1 MIKLT
6 RIINWNTILE
16 INNSNI
22 NLVYKKWNLYLSK
35 KDIWELFWVEKS
47 IIKEVLNNL
56 KLKSSITNYD
66 KSKDKNIKLYSL
78 ESILLIWYKLKKYN
92 ETKIII
98 KSNRI
103 IKNTYLNNSTILEI
117 FKNKYFEI
125 KNKIKTLE
133 LI

>member
-1 MIKLT
+1 MIRLT
-6 RIINWNTILE
+6 RDINWNTILE
-16 INNSNI
+16 INNSSI
-22 NLVYKKWNLYLSK
+22 NLVYKKWNLFLSK
-35 KDIWELFWVEKS
+35 KDIWELFGVKKS
-47 IIKEVLNNL
+47 IIKEILNDLNI
-56 KLKSSITNYD
+56 KNNANNYD

-98 KSNRI
+98 KTNRI

-117 FKNKYFEI
+117 FKNKYLEI
-125 KNKIKTLE
+125 KNKIKILE

>member
-6 RIINWNTILE
+6 RNINWNTILE
-16 INNSNI
+16 INNSSI

-47 IIKEVLNNL
+47 LVKEVLNSLNI
-56 KLKSSITNYD
+56 KNSTTNYD

-98 KSNRI
+98 KANRI

>member
-6 RIINWNTILE
+6 RNINWNTILE

-66 KSKDKNIKLYSL
+66 KSKDKNIKIYSL

>member
-1 MIKLT
+1 MIRLT
-6 RIINWNTILE
+6 RDINWNTILE
-16 INNSNI
+16 INNSSI
-22 NLVYKKWNLYLSK
+22 NLVYKKWNLFLSK
-35 KDIWELFWVEKS
+35 KDIWELFGVKKS
-47 IIKEVLNNL
+47 IIKEILNDLNI
-56 KLKSSITNYD
+56 KNNANNYD

-117 FKNKYFEI
+117 FKNKYLEI
-125 KNKIKTLE
+125 KNKIKILE

>member
-6 RIINWNTILE
+6 RNINWNTILE
-16 INNSNI
+16 INNSII

-47 IIKEVLNNL
+47 LVKEVLNNL

>member
-6 RIINWNTILE
+6 RSISWTTILE
-16 INNSNI
+16 INNSII
-22 NLVYKKWNLYLSK
+22 NLVYKKWSLHLSK
-35 KDIWELFWVEKS
+35 KDIWELFWVQKS
-47 IIKEVLNNL
+47 VIKEILNNL
-56 KLKSSITNYD
+56 NIKNSITNYD
-66 KSKDKNIKLYSL
+66 KSKGKNIKLYSL
-78 ESILLIWYKLKKYN
+78 ESILLIWYKLKKYK

-103 IKNTYLNNSTILEI
+103 VKNTYLNNSTILEI

>member
-6 RIINWNTILE
+6 RNINWNTILE

-47 IIKEVLNNL
+47 LVKEVLNNL

>member
-6 RIINWNTILE
+6 RNINWNTILE
-16 INNSNI
+16 INNTSI
-22 NLVYKKWNLYLSK
+22 NLVYKKWKLYLSK

-47 IIKEVLNNL
+47 LVKEVLNSLNI
-56 KLKSSITNYD
+56 KNSTTNYD

-98 KSNRI
+98 KANRI

>member
-6 RIINWNTILE
+6 RNINWNTILE

-92 ETKIII
+92 ETKLII